1 LYNGMQFSWDS
12 NKDRLN
18 QSDHGVS
25 FQEAST
31 VFGDP
36 LAVTV
41 SDPDHSI
48 GEKRFV
54 TMGQSGASQLLV
66 VCHTE
71 QGDNIRI
78 ISARRATL
86 REHKD
91 YEA

>member
-1 LYNGMQFSWDS
+1 
-12 NKDRLN
+12 
-18 QSDHGVS
+18 
-25 FQEAST
+25 

-41 SDPDHSI
+41 ADPDHSI
-48 GEKRFV
+48 GEERFV
-54 TMGQSGASQLLV
+54 TIGQSSASQLLV

-86 REHKD
+86 RERKN

>member
-1 LYNGMQFSWDS
+1 MQFSWDPD
-12 NKDRLN
+12 KDRLN
-18 QSDHGVS
+18 QSEHGVS

-41 SDPDHSI
+41 ADPDHSI
-48 GEKRFV
+48 GEERFV
-54 TMGQSGASQLLV
+54 TIGQASASQLLV

-86 REHKD
+86 RERKN

>member
-1 LYNGMQFSWDS
+1 MQFSWDPD
-12 NKDRLN
+12 KDRLN
-18 QSDHGVS
+18 QNDHGVS

-31 VFGDP
+31 VFGDL

-41 SDPDHSI
+41 ADPDHSI
-48 GEKRFV
+48 GEERFV
-54 TMGQSGASQLLV
+54 TMGQSSAGQLLV

-78 ISARRATL
+78 ISARWANADER
-86 REHKD
+86 KN

>member
-1 LYNGMQFSWDS
+1 MQFSWDPD
-12 NKDRLN
+12 KDRLN

-36 LAVTV
+36 LTITV
-41 SDPDHSI
+41 ADPDHSI
-48 GEKRFV
+48 EEERFV
-54 TMGQSGASQLLV
+54 AMGQSSASQLLV

-86 REHKD
+86 RERKD

>member
-1 LYNGMQFSWDS
+1 MHFSWDAD
-12 NKDRLN
+12 KDLQN
-18 QSDHGVS
+18 QNDHGVS

-48 GEKRFV
+48 REERFV
-54 TMGQSGASQLLV
+54 TMGQSNVSQLLV

-78 ISARRATL
+78 ISARRATAHE
-86 REHKD
+86 RKD
-91 YEA
+91 

>member
-1 LYNGMQFSWDS
+1 MQFSWDPD
-12 NKDRLN
+12 KALQN

-31 VFGDP
+31 VFGDL

-48 GEKRFV
+48 GEERFV
-54 TMGQSGASQLLV
+54 TMGQSNASQLLV

-78 ISARRATL
+78 ISARRATAHE
-86 REHKD
+86 RKD